1 MKCHF
6 NDFIKHSDV
15 VCMPLY
21 RRVYPKWYE
30 KTWNPL
36 AVEPK
41 PFTVDAIGGAIGET
55 GENTEEAE
63 MKVE

>member
-6 NDFIKHSDV
+6 NDFLKHSDT

-21 RRVYPKWYE
+21 RRVYPKWFE
-30 KTWNPL
+30 KTWNPE
-36 AVEPK
+36 AKEPK
-41 PFTVDAIGGAIGET
+41 PFVIEGTGGTT
-55 GENTEEAE
+55 GDNTELEAE

>member
-6 NDFIKHSDV
+6 NDYIKQSDV

-21 RRVYPKWYE
+21 RRVYPQWYE

-36 AVEPK
+36 AEEPINK
-41 PFTVDAIGGAIGET
+41 KDIKFEGKVD
-55 GENTEEAE
+55 
-63 MKVE
+63 